1 MPEFE
6 RACESGSRLLKLQW
20 TSMRA
25 ADTFAEGLFTLTRLG
40 DFAPANHRLRV
51 LHTMVNKVLAEM
63 GDLFAQVYEASRCE
77 SASSS
82 NRAFAGPSSLARPSM

>member
-6 RACESGSRLLKLQW
+6 RACESRSRLLKLQW

-51 LHTMVNKVLAEM
+51 LHTMVNKVLAVESRAK
-63 GDLFAQVYEASRCE
+63 LSQASRPKL
-77 SASSS
+77 SH
-82 NRAFAGPSSLARPSM
+82 